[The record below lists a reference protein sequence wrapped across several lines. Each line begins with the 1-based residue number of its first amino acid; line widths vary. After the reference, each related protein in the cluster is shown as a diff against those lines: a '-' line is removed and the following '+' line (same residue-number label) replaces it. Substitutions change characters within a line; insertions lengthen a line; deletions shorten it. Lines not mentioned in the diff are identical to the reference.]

1 MRCDRRRSTSSTP
14 PPASEHSP
22 AASEVIALDLHSVLV
37 LLAQAARTL
46 VRTSV
51 EEALRDAGLRP
62 TSAAELIPV
71 KSSPAGR
78 KTTLNAVKRGELR
91 GFKVGREIMVRA
103 DDLRAWMESCPV
115 TPSAAARK
123 RPAPPSSPD
132 GLVHDLLRRAGLHV
146 PAATPQ
152 RDEEPER
159 RSKRRR

>member
-1 MRCDRRRSTSSTP
+1 MRRDKRPKASSAP
-14 PPASEHSP
+14 PPPGDPSPPSSET
-22 AASEVIALDLHSVLV
+22 IALDLHLA
-37 LLAQAARTL
+37 LLDLAQAARIL
-46 VRTSV
+46 VRNSV

-62 TSAAELIPV
+62 TSATELIPV

-78 KTTLNAVKRGELR
+78 KTTLNAIKRGELR

-146 PAATPQ
+146 PAATPA
-152 RDEEPER
+152 RDEEPEH